1 MNKAVI
7 FDMDGTVWDAS
18 KQVTDSWNMVFKKYP
33 NADEITIE
41 DMQSCM
47 GLMMDDIFKRLLP
60 KCNEEERKL
69 IQKEAE
75 EFENEYLSTHCG
87 ELFEG
92 LESTLKALKD
102 MGYKLMIVTNGQD
115 GFVQAF
121 LKGSGLSYLFE
132 DYEMFGRTTFSKCEN
147 IRLVAE
153 RNYIEKAVYVGDTY
167 WDYLSTVAAGYPF
180 IHAAYGFGKVEQA
193 EYRINKLSELV
204 TLVPQIIG

>member
-47 GLMMDDIFKRLLP
+47 GLMMDEI
-60 KCNEEERKL
+60 
-69 IQKEAE
+69 
-75 EFENEYLSTHCG
+75 EYLSTHCG